1 LRLANLQ
8 VATVDRRAVM
18 QIMGWSPSTTMR
30 CL

>member
-18 QIMGWSPSTTMR
+18 QIMGWSPSTIMR